1 MSLYNGRDAVLI
13 IDDEDVNR
21 ELLKAQL
28 EAAGVKTLEA
38 TGGVEGLSI
47 IEQLGSEL
55 GAVLLDLHMPKMNGF
70 EVLRRARAANQQR
83 HLPII
88 VVTAATDR
96 NSRRL
101 AAGMG
106 ADEFL
111 TKPVDQ
117 VELVA
122 KVRNAIK
129 LRRLLRRTVSMQG
142 VLDGIAVAIEA
153 RDRYTE
159 DHTLRVA
166 AYSLGLAEALDL
178 PFDVRLPLL
187 EGALLH
193 DVGKV
198 AVPDSILLKEGR
210 LSEEEFQL
218 MQRHVAVGADIC
230 AAMGVEAIVTQVVR
244 HHHERF
250 DGHGYPDRLAGE
262 RIPLVGRIAAVADAF
277 DAMTSN
283 RPYRSAFTWDAAIG
297 ELKVGRG
304 GQWDPTV
311 VDAFLDVLSVNHH
324 LMEAARMGGTRLKQM
339 LALRR
344 DHLASHLDIGT
355 A

>member
-1 MSLYNGRDAVLI
+1 MDLRSSRDAVLI
-13 IDDEDVNR
+13 IDDEAVNR

-38 TGGVEGLSI
+38 PSGLEGISI
-47 IEQLGSEL
+47 IEQLGGEL
-55 GAVLLDLHMPKMNGF
+55 GAVLLDLHMPRMNGF
-70 EVLRRARAANQQR
+70 EVLRRVRAGNDRR

-96 NSRRL
+96 DSRRL

-111 TKPVDQ
+111 AKPVDQ

-129 LRRLLRRTVSMQG
+129 LRRLLRRSISVQS
-142 VLDGIAVAIEA
+142 VLDGLAVAIEA

-178 PFDVRLPLL
+178 PLDVRLPLF

-210 LSEEEFQL
+210 LSEEEFHI

-250 DGHGYPDRLAGE
+250 DGDGYPGRLTGVQ
-262 RIPLVGRIAAVADAF
+262 IPLVGRIAAVADAF

-283 RPYRSAFTWDAAIG
+283 RPYRTALSWDAATS
-297 ELKVGRG
+297 ELKEGRG

-311 VDAFLDVLSVNHH
+311 VDAFLDVLSLNHH

-344 DHLASHLDIGT
+344 DHLASDLDIGT